1 MIDDILL
8 DKLTDIGLEV
18 GKSQINKKLNE
29 QLLRNKLKK
38 YISEQKEL
46 NGLYSMKEEF
56 DFEGLLNYI
65 LNHLITDVKTRVFS
79 INTVERGRAREEV
92 IDKAVKFSKANNKES
107 INNVKKIVATCID
120 IIKYVYSKNI
130 SLQDYIIA
138 SDIVNSVTE
147 HVDTKFDE
155 FSDKLTCLENK
166 ITIISQEYLPT
177 LVAENKIEQANS
189 ILNNCFLDMS
199 KNHVLYP
206 DYGYSYINGG
216 LISVP
221 LTKDAEQ
228 KYPSSMNI
236 RADIKIGENLYHNKD
251 VDPFEYAYRHQK
263 NMFVKVTDATKMLG
277 NVKDPVQKEAEELRG
292 QSLMVKPKEFP
303 KAAPCSVVVDDVTY
317 FEYILFR
324 TKEILDDGT
333 YVVSNK
339 EQKNTHI
346 YFELRFKI
354 KGDQRLD
361 FTSNIIKP
369 TCKERLNYTKFIKAV
384 QMKKG
389 FGVYLLEQHQ
399 YAIKA
404 QPENDSDIDTSAI
417 DAEIDFFERLCLIED
432 YFDVCFKLPKKFRK
446 EDSKLIYGISN
457 LIQNNKKALSWQSR
471 KLTINVGVES
481 KDTMNKF
488 TNPISLIEEGNCCLE
503 LFGQEL
509 KYHYRRVFKSA
520 MLTDFERKCQMMNL
534 LADDERLDLV
544 FKPFKDNTFFEYI
557 NRID

>member
-1 MIDDILL
+1 MCF
-8 DKLTDIGLEV
+8 
-18 GKSQINKKLNE
+18 
-29 QLLRNKLKK
+29 
-38 YISEQKEL
+38 Y
-46 NGLYSMKEEF
+46 Y
-56 DFEGLLNYI
+56 
-65 LNHLITDVKTRVFS
+65 
-79 INTVERGRAREEV
+79 
-92 IDKAVKFSKANNKES
+92 
-107 INNVKKIVATCID
+107 
-120 IIKYVYSKNI
+120 KNI

-138 SDIVNSVTE
+138 SDIVNNVTQ
-147 HVDTKFDE
+147 HIDNKFE
-155 FSDKLTCLENK
+155 ELGDKLKCIDNK
-166 ITIISQEYLPT
+166 IIIYSQFSQENLPT
-177 LVAENKIEQANS
+177 LVAENKIELADS
-189 ILNNCFLDMS
+189 ILNNCFSDIS
-199 KNHVLYP
+199 KKHVLYP
-206 DYGYSYINGG
+206 DYGYTYTNDG

-221 LTKDAEQ
+221 LTQDAEQ
-228 KYPSSMNI
+228 KYPSSMNM
-236 RADIKIGENLYHNKD
+236 RADIEVGENLYHNKN

-277 NVKDPVQKEAEELRG
+277 NVKDPVQKEAEKLRG

-303 KAAPCSVVVDDVTY
+303 KAVPCSVVVDDVTY

-354 KGDQRLD
+354 KGDKRLD

-369 TCKERLNYTKFIKAV
+369 TCKERLNYAKFIKAV

-399 YAIKA
+399 YALKA

-417 DAEIDFFERLCLIED
+417 DAEIDFFARLCLIED
-432 YFDVCFKLPKKFRK
+432 YFSVRFKLPEKIET
-446 EDSKLIYGISN
+446 EDSKLIYDISN
-457 LIQNNKKALSWQSR
+457 LIQNNKKTLSWESR

-503 LFGQEL
+503 LFGEEL

-534 LADDERLDLV
+534 LVDNEKLDLV

-557 NRID
+557 NKID